1 MKEGLV
7 RAVLESAVAS
17 GAVAGAVA
25 AVTDANGTILEVAA
39 GRQSVA
45 APEPMA
51 VDSVFWIASMTKAI
65 TTVAALQLVE
75 DGRLTLNDPIAKIL
89 PDLANPVVLTGFDG
103 DGAPITR
110 PTEKKI
116 TLGQL
121 LTHTSGFSYD
131 FASAE
136 LARYLAVTGKP
147 SAATGLKEGLRQ
159 PLLFEPGE
167 RWEYSIGIDWVG
179 QAVEA
184 VSGHRLDDYFAAHIT
199 GPLGMKDTVF
209 SPGKTRAGRRVAMHK
224 RTDDGGLEVV
234 PWEPRPAP
242 EFLAGGAGLYS
253 TAPDY
258 LAFMRM
264 ILNGGGEEIL
274 LPETVEAMGRNQIGK
289 LRAGAIGSA
298 DPALI
303 APSDFYPGMDAKW
316 GLGFLLNPEPG
327 PFGRSAGS
335 LTWAGLPNCYYWI
348 DPTKQIAAVILMQ
361 LLPSGD
367 MGALKTYAGFEA
379 AVYASL

>member
-7 RAVLESAVAS
+7 RAVLEGAVAS

-25 AVTDANGTILEVAA
+25 AVTDADGTILEVAA
-39 GRQSVA
+39 GKQSVD

-51 VDSVFWIASMTKAI
+51 VDSVFWVASMTKAI

-348 DPTKQIAAVILMQ
+348 DPEKGIAAVILMQ

>member
-1 MKEGLV
+1 MKESLV

-17 GAVAGAVA
+17 GAVAGVVA
-25 AVTDANGTILEVAA
+25 AVTSADGTILEVAA
-39 GRQSVA
+39 GRQSLDDTA
-45 APEPMA
+45 PMA
-51 VDSVFWIASMTKAI
+51 VDSVFWVASMTKAI

-89 PDLANPVVLTGFDG
+89 PDLANPVVLEGFTGNG
-103 DGAPITR
+103 EPITR
-110 PTEKKI
+110 PAKKKI

-121 LTHTSGFSYD
+121 LTHTAGFSYD
-131 FASAE
+131 FASAD
-136 LARYLAVTGKP
+136 LARYLSVTGRP

-167 RWEYSIGIDWVG
+167 RWEYSIGIDWAG

-209 SPGKTRAGRRVAMHK
+209 SPGKARAGRRAAMHK

-234 PWEPRPAP
+234 AWEPRPAP

-264 ILNGGGEEIL
+264 ILNGGGDVL

-289 LRAGAIGSA
+289 LRAGAIDSA

-348 DPTKQIAAVILMQ
+348 DREKQIAAVILMQ

-367 MGALKTYAGFEA
+367 MGALKAYAGFEA